1 MRQAAATLT
10 PSCAHLY
17 HVSSF
22 TSLDRESVRR
32 TGAESAN
39 RRIGFGEIKGVAIM
53 SHVLSLR
60 CKECSRE
67 YPVEALNVCDFCFG
81 PLEVVYDYDAI
92 SKVTSRERIMGGPN
106 SLWRYA
112 DYLPAEHNP
121 AVDIN
126 AGFTPL
132 LRARGLAERLG
143 LDELW
148 IKNDSVNPSYS
159 FKDRVVAVAS
169 AKALELGFDTLAC
182 ASTGNL
188 ACAVAA
194 AAARGGMKAYVFI
207 PSDLEAGKVL
217 GAAIYNPTMV
227 SIDGS
232 YDDVN
237 RLCSEVAD
245 QYPWA
250 FVNINVRPFYADG
263 SKTLGFEVA
272 EQLGWRS
279 PDHVVA
285 PSASGAM
292 FTKIYQGLKEFELTG
307 IIGEVHTHMHCAQAR
322 GCSPIATAYQ
332 EGRFVIRPV
341 KPNSVATSLAIGN
354 PADGYYALKVIE
366 ASNGSAVITEENEVA
381 EGVKL
386 LAETEGIFTEGAG
399 GVAIM
404 GLKRLVETGKIKS
417 NESVVVYITG
427 NGLKTTELVSDVVN
441 PLHIEPS
448 VEAFEIAMAE
458 RAK

>member
-1 MRQAAATLT
+1 M
-10 PSCAHLY
+10 
-17 HVSSF
+17 
-22 TSLDRESVRR
+22 
-32 TGAESAN
+32 
-39 RRIGFGEIKGVAIM
+39 KGVAIM

-81 PLEVVYDYDAI
+81 PLEVVYDLQAI
-92 SKVTSRERIMGGPN
+92 AKSTSREKIASGPN

-112 DYLPAEHNP
+112 DFLPAEYNP
-121 AVDIN
+121 AIDIN

-132 LRARGLAERLG
+132 IRSRGLAERLG

-159 FKDRVVAVAS
+159 FKDRVVAVAA
-169 AKALELGFDTLAC
+169 AKALELGFDTIAC

-194 AAARGGMKAYVFI
+194 VAARSGMKSYVFI
-207 PSDLEAGKVL
+207 PSNLEAGKIL

-227 SIDGS
+227 AIDGS

-237 RLCSEVAD
+237 RLCSEIAD
-245 QYPWA
+245 SYPWA

-263 SKTLGFEVA
+263 SKTLGYEVA
-272 EQLGWRS
+272 EQLGWRA
-279 PDHVVA
+279 PDHAVA

-292 FTKIYQGLKEFELTG
+292 FTKIYQGLKEFEATG
-307 IIGEVHTHMHCAQAR
+307 LISDVHTKMHSAQAR
-322 GCSPIATAYQ
+322 GCSPIASAYE

-341 KPNSVATSLAIGN
+341 KPSSLATSLAIGN

-366 ASNGSAVITEENEVA
+366 ASGGSAVIAEENEIA
-381 EGVKL
+381 DGVKL

-399 GVAIM
+399 GVAIT
-404 GLKRLVETGKIKS
+404 GLKHLVETGKIKRD
-417 NESVVVYITG
+417 ESVVVYITG
-427 NGLKTTELVSDVVN
+427 NGLKTTELVADVVN
-441 PLHIEPS
+441 PVLIEPN
-448 VEAFEIAMAE
+448 VEAFEAAMAA
-458 RAK
+458 RAAK

>member
-1 MRQAAATLT
+1 
-10 PSCAHLY
+10 
-17 HVSSF
+17 
-22 TSLDRESVRR
+22 
-32 TGAESAN
+32 
-39 RRIGFGEIKGVAIM
+39 
-53 SHVLSLR
+53 
-60 CKECSRE
+60 
-67 YPVEALNVCDFCFG
+67 
-81 PLEVVYDYDAI
+81 
-92 SKVTSRERIMGGPN
+92 VTSRERIQSGPN

-132 LRARGLAERLG
+132 LRSRGLAERLG
-143 LDELW
+143 LKELW

-169 AKALELGFDTLAC
+169 AKALELGFDTIAC

-194 AAARGGMKAYVFI
+194 VAARGGMKAYVFI
-207 PSDLEAGKVL
+207 PSNLEAGKVL

-272 EQLGWRS
+272 EQLGWRA

-307 IIGEVHTHMHCAQAR
+307 IIDDVHTQMHCAQAR

-399 GVAIM
+399 GVAVM

-417 NESVVVYITG
+417 DESVVVYITG
-427 NGLKTTELVSDVVN
+427 NGLKTTELVADVVN

-458 RAK
+458 RMESQRSD

>member
-1 MRQAAATLT
+1 
-10 PSCAHLY
+10 
-17 HVSSF
+17 
-22 TSLDRESVRR
+22 
-32 TGAESAN
+32 
-39 RRIGFGEIKGVAIM
+39 M

-81 PLEVVYDYDAI
+81 PLEVVYDLESIAK
-92 SKVTSRERIMGGPN
+92 STSRQKITNGPN

-112 DYLPAEHNP
+112 DFLPAEYNP

-132 LRARGLAERLG
+132 IRSRGLAERLG

-159 FKDRVVAVAS
+159 FKDRVVAVAA
-169 AKALELGFDTLAC
+169 AKALELGFSTIAC

-194 AAARGGMKAYVFI
+194 VAARSGMTSYVFI
-207 PSDLEAGKVL
+207 PSDLEVGKVL
-217 GAAIYNPTMV
+217 GASIYHPTMIA
-227 SIDGS
+227 IDGS

-237 RLCSEVAD
+237 RLCSELAD
-245 QYPWA
+245 SYPWA

-263 SKTLGFEVA
+263 SKTLGYEVA
-272 EQLGWRS
+272 EQLGWRA
-279 PDHVVA
+279 PDHAVA

-292 FTKIYQGLKEFELTG
+292 FTKIYQGLKEFEATG
-307 IIGEVHTHMHCAQAR
+307 IISNVHTKMHSAQAR
-322 GCSPIATAYQ
+322 GCSPIASAYE
-332 EGRFVIRPV
+332 EGRFVIKPV
-341 KPNSVATSLAIGN
+341 KPNSLATSLAIGN

-366 ASNGSAVITEENEVA
+366 ASGGSAVIAEENEIA
-381 EGVKL
+381 DGVKL

-399 GVAIM
+399 GVAIT
-404 GLKRLVETGKIKS
+404 GLKHLVETGKIKRD
-417 NESVVVYITG
+417 ESVVVYTTG
-427 NGLKTTELVSDVVN
+427 NGLKTTELVADVVD
-441 PLHIEPS
+441 PVHIKPN
-448 VEAFEIAMAE
+448 VEAFEAAMAS
-458 RAK
+458 RAGN

>member
-1 MRQAAATLT
+1 M
-10 PSCAHLY
+10 SN
-17 HVSSF
+17 VS
-22 TSLDRESVRR
+22 
-32 TGAESAN
+32 
-39 RRIGFGEIKGVAIM
+39 
-53 SHVLSLR
+53 SLR
-60 CKECSRE
+60 CKECGRE

-81 PLEVVYDYDAI
+81 PLEVVYDYEAI
-92 SKVTSRERIMGGPN
+92 AKITSRERIESGPR
-106 SLWRYA
+106 SLWRYVDFLPA
-112 DYLPAEHNP
+112 DYNP
-121 AVDIN
+121 DVDIN

-132 LRARGLAERLG
+132 IRSKRLAAHLG

-159 FKDRVVAVAS
+159 FKDRVVAVAA
-169 AKALELGFDTLAC
+169 AKALELGFDTIAC

-194 AAARGGMKAYVFI
+194 HAARGGMKAYVFI
-207 PSDLEAGKVL
+207 PSNLEFGKVL
-217 GAAIYNPTMV
+217 GAAIYDPTMIA
-227 SIDGS
+227 IDGS

-237 RLCSEVAD
+237 RLCSELAD

-272 EQLGWRS
+272 EQLGWRT
-279 PDHVVA
+279 PDHAVV

-292 FTKIYQGLKEFELTG
+292 FTKIYQGFKEFEKVGL
-307 IIGEVHTHMHCAQAR
+307 IDEVHTQMHSTQAR
-322 GCSPIATAYQ
+322 GCSPIATAYE

-366 ASNGSAVITEENEVA
+366 ASGGSAVITEEAEVA

-386 LAETEGIFTEGAG
+386 LARTEGIFTEGAG
-399 GVAIM
+399 GVSVM
-404 GLKRLVETGKIKS
+404 GLVHLVESGRIKK
-417 NESVVVYITG
+417 NESVVLYITG
-427 NGLKTTELVSDVVN
+427 NGLKTTELVADVVN
-441 PLHIEPS
+441 PIHIEAN
-448 VEAFEIAMAE
+448 VEAFEEAMAA
-458 RAK
+458 RSS